1 MLMDD
6 FVEADVY
13 QLHLWAGTQLLWS
26 GSFKPSSHGEG
37 HGMGFPDPQPRL
49 GSGGGGAA
57 AGSRRGREAQA
68 VFCASPDV
76 TGFLPLSGL
85 RLPVFETGL
94 GCLGRQVPFSLRVS
108 AA

>member
-37 HGMGFPDPQPRL
+37 HGMGFPDPQPWL
-49 GSGGGGAA
+49 GSGVGGGSGRLQ
-57 AGSRRGREAQA
+57 AGEGG
-68 VFCASPDV
+68 ASS
-76 TGFLPLSGL
+76 L
-85 RLPVFETGL
+85 
-94 GCLGRQVPFSLRVS
+94 LRVPRRDGIFAPFWAPAS
-108 AA
+108 RL

>member
-49 GSGGGGAA
+49 GSGGGGGGRRQ
-57 AGSRRGREAQA
+57 AGEGG
-68 VFCASPDV
+68 ASS
-76 TGFLPLSGL
+76 L
-85 RLPVFETGL
+85 
-94 GCLGRQVPFSLRVS
+94 LRVPRRDGIFAPFWAPAS
-108 AA
+108 RL